1 MKNNPY
7 KIFTLSLLATLLGV
21 LSSPALHAAAATSI
35 SVTYAGTYSP
45 SLSYAQGNVVKY
57 GKCTYIALGAVST
70 NATPSASSAFWT
82 IFAALP
88 ENNTFGMGTNS
99 FTLSFVTIGNPGNS
113 NDVTGY
119 GKVSYGYKMGTYDIS
134 QN

>member
-1 MKNNPY
+1 MQCCKPLTLTIKNNPY

-57 GKCTYIALGAVST
+57 GKMHIHRPWSSFHECNSECQFRFLDYFCST
-70 NATPSASSAFWT
+70 S
-82 IFAALP
+82 
-88 ENNTFGMGTNS
+88 
-99 FTLSFVTIGNPGNS
+99 
-113 NDVTGY
+113 
-119 GKVSYGYKMGTYDIS
+119 
-134 QN
+134 